1 MASLAEP
8 ASRCLGWP
16 DPSGAG
22 VAAFRVDLIRRYLR
36 PHRKVVLQGAAA
48 LVVVNL
54 LSVSIPLLVRRVIDD
69 LQDGFALG
77 DVLHQAALI
86 VVLATVMGG
95 VRLLSRLL
103 VFGVGRQV
111 EADLKQQIFDHLLLQ
126 EPGWVQTTG
135 SGEVISRATSDV
147 ENVRRLLGF
156 AVLSLTNTA
165 LAYALT
171 LPAML
176 AIDPWLSLAAIG
188 LYPLMLSAVRLF
200 GGRMMRQQRRQQ
212 EALASLSDLIQEDL
226 SGIGAIKIYGQERT
240 EQAAFAG
247 RNRSYRDAAL
257 GLARTRSTLFPL
269 LEGISS
275 VSLLLLLALGSG
287 QLASGRLSI
296 GDLVALILY
305 VERLVFPTAL
315 LGFTLNTFQ
324 TGQVSLE
331 RIEDLLQ
338 RRPQIVSPA
347 QPQPPASP
355 SRGAL
360 EARGLTVR
368 YPDAPRPALV
378 DVSFRLEPG
387 ELVAVVG
394 PVGCGKTTLA
404 RALGRMVAVEPGQL
418 WFDGVDITRL
428 ELGQLR
434 ERVALVPQEGFLF
447 TASLADNLRY
457 GDPAAPLERVE
468 QSAREAR
475 LEGDVKAFPDGY
487 ATLVGERGITLSGGQ
502 RQRTALGRALL
513 VEAPLLVLDD
523 ALASVDN
530 TTAAEI
536 LRNVRRQH
544 NRTIL
549 MISHQ
554 LSAAAA
560 CDRVLVLEEGRLVQE
575 GPHSALLEQPG
586 TYRRLWE
593 RQQAAEQLQATAPG

>member
-1 MASLAEP
+1 M
-8 ASRCLGWP
+8 
-16 DPSGAG
+16 GAI
-22 VAAFRVDLIRRYLR
+22 RLDLIRRYLR
-36 PHRKVVLQGAAA
+36 PHRKVVLIGVAA

-69 LQDGFALG
+69 LQDGFALQ
-77 DVLHQAALI
+77 DVLAQAALI
-86 VVLATVMGG
+86 VALATVMGA
-95 VRLLSRLL
+95 VRLYSRML

-111 EADLKQQIFDHLLLQ
+111 EAELKQQIFDHLLKQ

-156 AVLSLTNTA
+156 AVLSLTNTV

-176 AIDPWLSLAAIG
+176 SIDGWLTLAAVG
-188 LYPLMLSAVRLF
+188 LYPLMLMVVRLF

-226 SGIGAIKIYGQERT
+226 SGISAIKIYGQEST
-240 EQAAFAG
+240 EQTAFAG
-247 RNRSYRDAAL
+247 RNRIYRDAAL
-257 GLARTRSTLFPL
+257 NLARTRSTLFPL

-275 VSLLLLLALGSG
+275 ISLLLLLALGSG
-287 QLASGRLSI
+287 QLESGRLSI
-296 GDLVALILY
+296 GDLVALILF

-331 RIEDLLQ
+331 RVEELLR
-338 RRPQIVSPA
+338 RRPLIVSSASPT
-347 QPQPPASP
+347 PPANP
-355 SRGAL
+355 GRGAV

-368 YPDAPRPALV
+368 YPNAPRPALV
-378 DVSFRLEPG
+378 DVSFELHPG

-404 RALGRMVAVEPGQL
+404 RALGRMVEVDPGQL
-418 WFDGVDITRL
+418 WLDGVDITAL
-428 ELGQLR
+428 DLAELRGQ
-434 ERVALVPQEGFLF
+434 VGLVPQEGYLF

-457 GDPAAPLERVE
+457 GEPNAPFERVE
-468 QSAREAR
+468 AAARQAR
-475 LEGDVKAFPDGY
+475 LEGDIKGFPDGY
-487 ATLVGERGITLSGGQ
+487 QTLVGERGITLSGGQ

-513 VEAPLLVLDD
+513 VRTPLLVLDD

-536 LRNVRRQH
+536 LRTIRSEQANAQS
-544 NRTIL
+544 NDQGLGRTVL

-560 CDRVLVLEEGRLVQE
+560 CDRVLVLEEGRLVQQ
-575 GPHSALLEQPG
+575 GHHSELVAERG
-586 TYRRLWE
+586 TYRRLWDRE
-593 RQQAAEQLQATAPG
+593 QATEQLRAAG

>member
-1 MASLAEP
+1 MAAL
-8 ASRCLGWP
+8 RLG
-16 DPSGAG
+16 
-22 VAAFRVDLIRRYLR
+22 LIRRYLR
-36 PHRKVVLQGAAA
+36 PHRRTVLIGIGV

-54 LSVSIPLLVRRVIDD
+54 LSVALPLLVRGVIDD
-69 LQDGFALG
+69 LQDGFSFS
-77 DVLHQAALI
+77 DVLRQAALI
-86 VVLATVMGG
+86 IGLATLMGG
-95 VRLLSRLL
+95 MRLWSRML

-111 EADLKQQIFDHLLLQ
+111 EADLKQRIFEHMLRQ

-176 AIDPWLSLAAIG
+176 AIDPLLSLAALG
-188 LYPLMLSAVRLF
+188 LYPLMLLTVRLF
-200 GGRMMRQQRRQQ
+200 GGRMMRQQRQQ
-212 EALASLSDLIQEDL
+212 QQSLAKLSDLIQEDL
-226 SGIGAIKIYGQERT
+226 SGISAIKIYGQETT
-240 EQAAFAG
+240 ERQAFAE
-247 RNRSYRDAAL
+247 RNRSYRDDAL
-257 GLARTRSTLFPL
+257 LLARTRSTLFPL

-287 QLASGRLSI
+287 QLESGRLSI
-296 GDLVALILY
+296 GDLVALILF

-331 RIEDLLQ
+331 RVEELLQ
-338 RRPQIVSPA
+338 RQPTIQSPA
-347 QPQPPASP
+347 RAVPPPPRS
-355 SRGAL
+355 SGCGAAV
-360 EARGLTVR
+360 EARGLSVR
-368 YPDAPRPALV
+368 YAGAERDALNG
-378 DVSFRLEPG
+378 VSFRLAPG

-404 RALGRMVAVEPGQL
+404 RALGRMVEVPAEQL
-418 WFDGVDITRL
+418 FIDGADVTSLSLAD
-428 ELGQLR
+428 LR
-434 ERVALVPQEGFLF
+434 RQVALVPQEGYLF

-457 GDPAAPLERVE
+457 GEPQAGQEAVERAAI
-468 QSAREAR
+468 QAR
-475 LEGDVKAFPDGY
+475 LEGDIRGFPDGY
-487 ATLVGERGITLSGGQ
+487 STLVGERGITLSGGQ

-513 VEAPLLVLDD
+513 MDAPLLVLDD

-530 TTAAEI
+530 NTAAEI
-536 LRNVRRQH
+536 LASVRRQ
-544 NRTIL
+544 NDRTVL

-560 CDRVLVLEEGRLVQE
+560 CDRILVLENGQLVQQ
-575 GPHSALLEQPG
+575 GHHSELVGSSG

-593 RQQAAEQLQATAPG
+593 REQAEQQLSRAA

>member
-1 MASLAEP
+1 MAAPRLA
-8 ASRCLGWP
+8 
-16 DPSGAG
+16 
-22 VAAFRVDLIRRYLR
+22 LILRYLR
-36 PHRKVVLQGAAA
+36 PHRRLVLQGMAA

-54 LSVSIPLLVRRVIDD
+54 LSVTIPLLVRGVVDD
-69 LQDGFALG
+69 LQDGFALA
-77 DVLHQAALI
+77 DVWRQAWLI
-86 VVLATVMGG
+86 VALATLMGG
-95 VRLLSRLL
+95 VRLWSRLL

-111 EADLKQQIFDHLLLQ
+111 EADLKQRIFEHLLRQ

-176 AIDPWLSLAAIG
+176 AIDPWLSLAAVG
-188 LYPLMLSAVRLF
+188 LYPLMLMVVRLF

-212 EALASLSDLIQEDL
+212 EALAGLSDLVQEDL
-226 SGIGAIKIYGQERT
+226 SGISAIKIYGQEPT

-247 RNRSYRDAAL
+247 RNRIYRDAAL

-275 VSLLLLLALGSG
+275 LSLLLLLALGSG

-331 RIEDLLQ
+331 RVEDLLA
-338 RRPQIVSPA
+338 RVPQIRSPR
-347 QPQPPASP
+347 QPASLA
-355 SRGAL
+355 SNRLGAV
-360 EARGLTVR
+360 EARGLTVQ
-368 YPDAPRPALV
+368 YPGAPRPALQG
-378 DVSFRLEPG
+378 VSFTIEPG

-404 RALGRMVAVEPGQL
+404 RALGRMVEVPENQL
-418 WFDGVDITRL
+418 FLDTVDVTA
-428 ELGQLR
+428 LGLDALR
-434 ERVALVPQEGFLF
+434 SQVALVPQEGYLF
-447 TASLADNLRY
+447 TATLADNLRY
-457 GDPAAPLERVE
+457 GEPEASQREVERVAE
-468 QSAREAR
+468 QAR
-475 LEGDVKAFPDGY
+475 LAGDIKGFPDGY
-487 ATLVGERGITLSGGQ
+487 QTLVGERGITLSGGQ

-513 VEAPLLVLDD
+513 LDAPLLVLDD

-536 LRNVRRQH
+536 LASVRAQRG
-544 NRTIL
+544 RTVL

-554 LSAAAA
+554 LSAAAGA
-560 CDRVLVLEEGRLVQE
+560 DRVLVLDEGRLVQQ
-575 GPHSALLEQPG
+575 GSHHQLLAQSG

-593 RQQAAEQLQATAPG
+593 RQQADQQLQTAH

>member
-1 MASLAEP
+1 V
-8 ASRCLGWP
+8 G
-16 DPSGAG
+16 
-22 VAAFRVDLIRRYLR
+22 AFRPDLIRRYLR
-36 PHRKVVLQGAAA
+36 PHRRVVLLGMAA
-48 LVVVNL
+48 LLVVNL
-54 LSVSIPLLVRRVIDD
+54 LSVAIPLLVRQVVDD
-69 LQDGFALG
+69 LQDGFELR
-77 DVLHQAALI
+77 DVLAQAALI
-86 VVLATVMGG
+86 GVLATVMAG
-95 VRLLSRLL
+95 VRLISRML

-111 EADLKQQIFDHLLLQ
+111 EADLKQQIFDHLLRQ

-176 AIDPWLSLAAIG
+176 AIDPWLSLAAVG
-188 LYPLMLSAVRLF
+188 LYPVMLMVVRLF

-212 EALASLSDLIQEDL
+212 EALAGLSDLIQEDL
-226 SGIGAIKIYGQERT
+226 SGISAIKIYGQEST
-240 EQAAFAG
+240 EQQAFTS
-247 RNRSYRDAAL
+247 RNRIYRDAAL

-275 VSLLLLLALGSG
+275 ISLLLLLALGSG
-287 QLASGRLSI
+287 QLESGRLSI

-331 RIEDLLQ
+331 RVEQLLLRRPLIQSPATPEPLPPLQ
-338 RRPQIVSPA
+338 RGSV
-347 QPQPPASP
+347 
-355 SRGAL
+355 

-368 YPDAPRPALV
+368 YAGAPRPSLV

-404 RALGRMVAVEPGQL
+404 RALGRMVELDPGQL
-418 WFDGVDITRL
+418 FLDGVDVTRL
-428 ELGQLR
+428 QLADLR
-434 ERVALVPQEGFLF
+434 RQVALVPQEGYLF
-447 TASLADNLRY
+447 TASLEDNLRY
-457 GDPAAPLERVE
+457 GDPEAPRPEVERAA
-468 QSAREAR
+468 AEAR
-475 LEGDVKAFPDGY
+475 LEGDIKGFPDGY
-487 ATLVGERGITLSGGQ
+487 DTLVGERGITLSGGQ

-513 VEAPLLVLDD
+513 LDAPLLVLDD

-530 TTAAEI
+530 TTAAGI
-536 LRNVRRQH
+536 LRTIRGQGSNG
-544 NRTIL
+544 RTVL

-560 CDRVLVLEEGRLVQE
+560 CDRVLVLEDGRLVQQ
-575 GPHSALLEQPG
+575 GHHRQLLEQPG
-586 TYRRLWE
+586 TYRRLWARE
-593 RQQAAEQLQATAPG
+593 QASEQLRAAG

>member
-1 MASLAEP
+1 MAAL
-8 ASRCLGWP
+8 RLG
-16 DPSGAG
+16 
-22 VAAFRVDLIRRYLR
+22 LIRRYLR
-36 PHRKVVLQGAAA
+36 PHRRAVLLGIGA

-54 LSVSIPLLVRRVIDD
+54 FSVALPLLVRGVIDD
-69 LQDGFALG
+69 LQDGFAVS
-77 DVLHQAALI
+77 DVLRQAALI
-86 VVLATVMGG
+86 ITLATLMGA
-95 VRLLSRLL
+95 VRLWSRMI

-111 EADLKQQIFDHLLLQ
+111 EADLKQRIFEHMLRQ

-176 AIDPWLSLAAIG
+176 AIDPLLSLAALG
-188 LYPLMLSAVRLF
+188 LYPLMLVTVRLF
-200 GGRMMRQQRRQQ
+200 GGRMMRQQRQQ
-212 EALASLSDLIQEDL
+212 QQSLAKLSDLIQEDL
-226 SGIGAIKIYGQERT
+226 SGISAIKIYGQETT
-240 EQAAFAG
+240 ERQAFAE
-247 RNRSYRDAAL
+247 RNRSYRDDAL
-257 GLARTRSTLFPL
+257 QLARTRSTLFPL

-287 QLASGRLSI
+287 QLESGRLSI
-296 GDLVALILY
+296 GDLVALILF

-331 RIEDLLQ
+331 RVEELLQ
-338 RRPQIVSPA
+338 RRPAIQSPA
-347 QPQPPASP
+347 QPVPAP
-355 SRGAL
+355 ERHPGCGAAV
-360 EARGLTVR
+360 EARGLNVR
-368 YPDAPRPALV
+368 YAGADREALH

-404 RALGRMVAVEPGQL
+404 RALGRMVEVPAAQL
-418 WFDGVDITRL
+418 FIDGADVTRL
-428 ELGQLR
+428 TLTDLR
-434 ERVALVPQEGFLF
+434 HQVALVPQEGYLF

-457 GDPAAPLERVE
+457 GEPEADQEAVE
-468 QSAREAR
+468 QAAIQAR
-475 LEGDVKAFPDGY
+475 LEGDIRGFPDGY
-487 ATLVGERGITLSGGQ
+487 RTLVGERGITLSGGQ

-513 VEAPLLVLDD
+513 MEAPLLVLDD

-530 TTAAEI
+530 NTAAEI
-536 LRNVRRQH
+536 LASVRRQ
-544 NRTIL
+544 NDRTVL

-560 CDRVLVLEEGRLVQE
+560 CDRILVLEDGRLVQQ
-575 GPHSALLEQPG
+575 GHHSELVGRSG

-593 RQQAAEQLQATAPG
+593 REQAEQQLSSAA